1 MGLFN
6 FFGDQEHRVFHYTP
20 RYYDEKEEERK
31 RMFGKVDGTA
41 EKEKEEGTYNPGDYI
56 RGSLRDGNYSR
67 SRSHTNRVQQ
77 IIGIVGLLLVL
88 AILFY
93 ILKFY
98 TLLR

>member
-20 RYYDEKEEERK
+20 RYYDEKAEERK
-31 RMFGKVDGTA
+31 RMFGKVDGS
-41 EKEKEEGTYNPGDYI
+41 YQPGDYI
-56 RGSLRDGNYSR
+56 RGSFRDGSR
-67 SRSHTNRVQQ
+67 TRSHTNRVQQ
-77 IIGIVGLLLVL
+77 IIGIVGLLLVV